1 VVLTPG
7 HLSVSDIVPDATD
20 IPIFNG
26 LVGMSALL
34 ASVNDE
40 DPLVCLVSLNQDPVP
55 ALNGALSESVPNVT
69 ARNVTARNVTAR
81 NVMVL
86 NVMAQTLVIQT
97 CLVQIVATLNVTK
110 VARSC
115 PAARASKGLHCVV
128 HYVVIHFGMVHYAG
142 VVVHC
147 AGVVVH
153 CAVVVLH
160 CVAVVLH
167 CAAVVLHYA
176 GVVLRRAMAVHCVAA
191 VHK

>member
-55 ALNGALSESVPNVT
+55 ALNGALSESVP
-69 ARNVTARNVTAR
+69 NVTARNVTAR

-153 CAVVVLH
+153 CAGVVLH

-167 CAAVVLHYA
+167 CAAVVLRYVA
-176 GVVLRRAMAVHCVAA
+176 VVLRRAMAVHCVAA

>member
-1 VVLTPG
+1 
-7 HLSVSDIVPDATD
+7 
-20 IPIFNG
+20 
-26 LVGMSALL
+26 MSALL

-55 ALNGALSESVPNVT
+55 ALNGALSESVP
-69 ARNVTARNVTAR
+69 NVTARNVTAR

-115 PAARASKGLHCVV
+115 PAARASKGLH
-128 HYVVIHFGMVHYAG
+128 YVVIHFGMVHY
-142 VVVHC
+142 

-167 CAAVVLHYA
+167 CAAVVLHYVA
-176 GVVLRRAMAVHCVAA
+176 VVLRRAMEAHCVAA
-191 VHK
+191 AHK

>member
-1 VVLTPG
+1 
-7 HLSVSDIVPDATD
+7 
-20 IPIFNG
+20 
-26 LVGMSALL
+26 MSALL

-69 ARNVTARNVTAR
+69 ARNVTARNVMVL

-86 NVMAQTLVIQT
+86 NVMALTLVIQT

-147 AGVVVH
+147 AGVV
-153 CAVVVLH
+153 LH

-167 CAAVVLHYA
+167 CAAVVLRYVA
-176 GVVLRRAMAVHCVAA
+176 VVLRRAMAVHCVAA

>member
-1 VVLTPG
+1 
-7 HLSVSDIVPDATD
+7 
-20 IPIFNG
+20 
-26 LVGMSALL
+26 MSALL

-55 ALNGALSESVPNVT
+55 ALNGVLSESVPNAT
-69 ARNVTARNVTAR
+69 ARIAMAL
-81 NVMVL
+81 NVMVQ
-86 NVMAQTLVIQT
+86 NVMAQTVVIQT

-147 AGVVVH
+147 AVVVVH

>member
-1 VVLTPG
+1 
-7 HLSVSDIVPDATD
+7 
-20 IPIFNG
+20 
-26 LVGMSALL
+26 MSALL

-55 ALNGALSESVPNVT
+55 ALNGVLSESVPNAT
-69 ARNVTARNVTAR
+69 ARIAMAL
-81 NVMVL
+81 NVMVQ
-86 NVMAQTLVIQT
+86 NVMAQTVVIQT

-115 PAARASKGLHCVV
+115 PAARVSTGLHCVV

-147 AGVVVH
+147 AGVVV
-153 CAVVVLH
+153 H

>member
-1 VVLTPG
+1 
-7 HLSVSDIVPDATD
+7 
-20 IPIFNG
+20 
-26 LVGMSALL
+26 MSALL

-55 ALNGALSESVPNVT
+55 ALNGVLSESVPNVT
-69 ARNVTARNVTAR
+69 ARIAMALNVMARNVT
-81 NVMVL
+81 VL
-86 NVMAQTLVIQT
+86 NVMAQTVVIQT

-147 AGVVVH
+147 AVVVVH

-176 GVVLRRAMAVHCVAA
+176 GVVLRRAMALHCVAA

>member
-1 VVLTPG
+1 
-7 HLSVSDIVPDATD
+7 
-20 IPIFNG
+20 
-26 LVGMSALL
+26 MSALL

-55 ALNGALSESVPNVT
+55 ALNGVLSESVPNVT
-69 ARNVTARNVTAR
+69 ARIAMAL
-81 NVMVL
+81 NVMVQ
-86 NVMAQTLVIQT
+86 NVMAQTVVIQT

-115 PAARASKGLHCVV
+115 PAARVSTGLHCVV

-147 AGVVVH
+147 AGVV
-153 CAVVVLH
+153 LH

-167 CAAVVLHYA
+167 CASVVLRYVA
-176 GVVLRRAMAVHCVAA
+176 VVLRRAMAVHCVAA

>member
-1 VVLTPG
+1 VYRTLFQTRQTFRTVDG
-7 HLSVSDIVPDATD
+7 V
-20 IPIFNG
+20 
-26 LVGMSALL
+26 VGMSALL

-55 ALNGALSESVPNVT
+55 ALNGALSESVP
-69 ARNVTARNVTAR
+69 NVTARNVTAR

-128 HYVVIHFGMVHYAG
+128 HYVV
-142 VVVHC
+142 
-147 AGVVVH
+147 
-153 CAVVVLH
+153 LH
-160 CVAVVLH
+160 CVAVVLP
-167 CAAVVLHYA
+167 CVAVVLRYVGVVLRYVA
-176 GVVLRRAMAVHCVAA
+176 VVLRRAMAVHCVAA

>member
-1 VVLTPG
+1 
-7 HLSVSDIVPDATD
+7 
-20 IPIFNG
+20 
-26 LVGMSALL
+26 MSALL

-55 ALNGALSESVPNVT
+55 ALNGALSESVP
-69 ARNVTARNVTAR
+69 NVTAR

-147 AGVVVH
+147 AVVVVH

>member
-1 VVLTPG
+1 
-7 HLSVSDIVPDATD
+7 
-20 IPIFNG
+20 
-26 LVGMSALL
+26 MSALL

-40 DPLVCLVSLNQDPVP
+40 DPLACLVSLNQDPVP
-55 ALNGALSESVPNVT
+55 ALNGALSESVP
-69 ARNVTARNVTAR
+69 NVTARNVTAR

-147 AGVVVH
+147 AGVV
-153 CAVVVLH
+153 LH

-167 CAAVVLHYA
+167 CAAVVLRYVA
-176 GVVLRRAMAVHCVAA
+176 VVLRRAMAVHCVAA

>member
-1 VVLTPG
+1 
-7 HLSVSDIVPDATD
+7 
-20 IPIFNG
+20 
-26 LVGMSALL
+26 MSALL

-69 ARNVTARNVTAR
+69 ARNV
-81 NVMVL
+81 MVL
-86 NVMAQTLVIQT
+86 NVMVQTLVIQT

-147 AGVVVH
+147 A
-153 CAVVVLH
+153 VVVLH

-176 GVVLRRAMAVHCVAA
+176 GVVLRRAMALHCVAA

>member
-1 VVLTPG
+1 
-7 HLSVSDIVPDATD
+7 
-20 IPIFNG
+20 
-26 LVGMSALL
+26 MSALL

-69 ARNVTARNVTAR
+69 ARNV
-81 NVMVL
+81 MVL
-86 NVMAQTLVIQT
+86 NVMVLTLVIQT

-147 AGVVVH
+147 AVVVVH

-191 VHK
+191 AHK